1 MSKTK
6 RFNKRYYDPEDY
18 AWDSGEDKNSNDK
31 LKERRQ
37 LKKMKNALKTKDLD
51 SLIHSEE

>member
-18 AWDSGEDKNSNDK
+18 NWDSGDGDRTNDK
-31 LKERRQ
+31 MKERRR
-37 LKKMKNALKTKDLD
+37 LKKMKNDLKTKDLD
-51 SLIHSEE
+51 SLIHHEE